1 MNSGRGLFTKLN
13 LHFAALG
20 LVLALDIFIGVRVAL
35 AWSAM
40 RADQSAAFVKVQI
53 RYGQL
58 RAEMQHLDGLPTKV
72 EAADGDAQ
80 KFYQE
85 RIAPNYSTMVAELM
99 GTSAKDNVRLARS
112 AYAQEAA
119 IPGLTA
125 VRIDA
130 GLSGQYTDVMH
141 FINDLERDRNHVFFI
156 INGITLTGEQ
166 GGLVNLRLRVTTFL
180 RSDAVDLPS
189 TDENTAANDA
199 ASQETQ

>member
-1 MNSGRGLFTKLN
+1 MISRRDLFTKLN

-20 LVLALDIFIGVRVAL
+20 LVLAFDIFIGVRLAL

-40 RADQSAAFVKVQI
+40 RADQSPAFVQEQI
-53 RYGQL
+53 HYGQL
-58 RAEMQHLDGLPTKV
+58 RAQIQHLDGLPQKV
-72 EAADGDAQ
+72 TAADVDAQ

-99 GTSAKDNVRLARS
+99 GTAAKDNVRLARS

-125 VRIDA
+125 VRVDA
-130 GLSGQYTDVMH
+130 GLSGQYTDIMH

-156 INGITLTGEQ
+156 IDGITLTGEQ

-180 RSDAVDLPS
+180 QSDALDLPAA
-189 TDENTAANDA
+189 DLNTAAN
-199 ASQETQ
+199 QETQ